1 MLLLLLLLLLPLLLI
16 ILLPLRF
23 PLRKNGFA
31 CFWVHCSDGVVANG
45 FFGMP
50 HMHVIRDIILTRF

>member
-1 MLLLLLLLLLPLLLI
+1 MLLLLLPL
-16 ILLPLRF
+16 

-50 HMHVIRDIILTRF
+50 HMQVIRDIILTRF